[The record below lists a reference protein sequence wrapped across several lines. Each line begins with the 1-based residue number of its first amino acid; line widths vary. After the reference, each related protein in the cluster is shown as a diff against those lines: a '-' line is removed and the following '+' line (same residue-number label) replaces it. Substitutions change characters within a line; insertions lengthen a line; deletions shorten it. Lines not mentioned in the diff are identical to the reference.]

1 MYPATRFYFINPA
14 HMFVQ
19 GIVITGEGLPIWMY
33 FLMRLLEASLV
44 IGVTVW
50 WLNNIATALGKVHP
64 QVRSG
69 QPGQVWLTLIPV
81 FGLVWGFIVNTQVSE
96 SLAREY
102 RRRGWDSDE
111 ARPGF
116 EIGTMTVV
124 IACLYQFQLYFTTA
138 IPFVSFV
145 CAIVLG
151 GAMYRHSDRLNAF
164 RERLDDA
171 PDVAI
176 PVPPPTPPPAWPP
189 QNYPQQPWG
198 APPPQWPQQ
207 PYPPQPQWPANPQTN
222 WGPPPPPVGDSTN
235 NQPPPNDD
243 TRWMPPDRR

>member
-1 MYPATRFYFINPA
+1 
-14 HMFVQ
+14 MFVQ
-19 GIVITGEGLPIWMY
+19 GIVITSEGLPVWMY

-50 WLNNIATALGKVHP
+50 WLNNIATALGKVHR
-64 QVRSG
+64 QVRTG

-124 IACLYQFQLYFTTA
+124 IACLYQFQAFFTTA

-145 CAIVLG
+145 SAIVLG
-151 GAMYRHSDRLNAF
+151 GAMYRHSERLNAF
-164 RERLDDA
+164 RERLDEA
-171 PDVAI
+171 PDVAM
-176 PVPPPTPPPAWPP
+176 PPPPPPAWP
-189 QNYPQQPWG
+189 QQQYQQPSPWG
-198 APPPQWPQQ
+198 APPPPAWPQQ
-207 PYPPQPQWPANPQTN
+207 QPPQWPAPPQNN
-222 WGPPPPPVGDSTN
+222 WPPPASDNYTN
-235 NQPPPNDD
+235 YQPPQPPDD
-243 TRWMPPDRR
+243 LSRWMPPEKK

>member
-1 MYPATRFYFINPA
+1 MFI
-14 HMFVQ
+14 Q

-50 WLNNIATALGKVHP
+50 WLNNIATSLSKVHR

-69 QPGQVWLTLIPV
+69 QPAQVWLTLIPV

-116 EIGTMTVV
+116 EIGVMTVV
-124 IACLYQFQLYFTTA
+124 IACLYQFQAFFTTA
-138 IPFVSFV
+138 VPFVSFL

-151 GAMYRHSDRLNAF
+151 GAMYRHSERLNAF
-164 RERLDDA
+164 RERLDEA
-171 PDVAI
+171 PDVAM
-176 PVPPPTPPPAWPP
+176 PPPPPPVWPPQHNQQPSPWGVPPPPAWP
-189 QNYPQQPWG
+189 QQPYQQ
-198 APPPQWPQQ
+198 PPQWPA
-207 PYPPQPQWPANPQTN
+207 PPQHN
-222 WGPPPPPVGDSTN
+222 WPPPPPADNNYTN
-235 NQPPPNDD
+235 NPPPPDD
-243 TRWMPPDRR
+243 LSRWMPPEKK